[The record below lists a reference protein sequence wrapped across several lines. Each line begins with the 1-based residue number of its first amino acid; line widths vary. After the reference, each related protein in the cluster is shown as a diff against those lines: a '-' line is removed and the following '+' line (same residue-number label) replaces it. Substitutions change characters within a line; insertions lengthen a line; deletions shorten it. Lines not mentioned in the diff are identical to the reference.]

1 MSGLKR
7 IESLVKRFGSITLL
21 RAFSATGLIL
31 FSSVITWLYGMDSFG
46 QVSFAISIANLIL
59 VIGRYGSEY
68 SFFGR
73 YFDLS
78 SQGESD
84 KAARVL
90 FEKCR
95 LSLIL
100 SLSLALVVVPLS
112 FSSVEIIVFC
122 FLYIVGFA
130 IIQMVSLSHRVIKEF
145 YRSYLFEAGV
155 FFVFSSLIFL
165 LLALSGNTIN
175 VFVILSAC
183 LLAYFC
189 LFSLFGNKK
198 LLQGFKLSDES
209 EGIKLSQ
216 SLKQDSKFLAF
227 TLSEYVLF
235 WGIILIS
242 GYTLS
247 EYDTGVIAWGGRIFQ
262 LFVFILAIRNSVQVP
277 EILASSD
284 IKQSYLKV
292 RKDGVA
298 LSVAGLAV
306 SSLAVAVVYF
316 VADLNP
322 STLLIWSLFALAA
335 CVRLYFG
342 PVYHIFVKFSADKQ
356 VYTNCVLTVL
366 VCVLCSGLA
375 LSLSTGALG
384 LAACYLL
391 TWLVSLIYADSQSLG
406 GQYGRV

>member
-1 MSGLKR
+1 MNGFKR

-46 QVSFAISIANLIL
+46 KVSFAISIANLIL

-68 SFFGR
+68 SFFGQ

-78 SQGESD
+78 TQGETL
-84 KAARVL
+84 KASRVL

-95 LSLIL
+95 LSLVLSLIL
-100 SLSLALVVVPLS
+100 SVIIVPLS
-112 FSSVEIIVFC
+112 FEQPEVMLFC
-122 FLYIVGFA
+122 FLYIAGFS
-130 IIQMVSLSHRVIKEF
+130 IVQMVSLSHRVIKEF

-165 LLALSGNTIN
+165 LAALWFKQSN
-175 VFVILSAC
+175 VFVVLSVC
-183 LLAYFC
+183 LMAYFV
-189 LFSLFGNKK
+189 LFAIFGLSK
-198 LLQGFKLSDES
+198 LLQGFKQHDPQPKGAL
-209 EGIKLSQ
+209 GQ
-216 SLKQDSKFLAF
+216 QLKQDSKFLAF

-277 EILASSD
+277 EILASKD
-284 IKQSYLKV
+284 IKKSYLKV
-292 RKDGVA
+292 RKDGVF
-298 LSVAGLAV
+298 LSFAGLAL
-306 SSLAVAVVYF
+306 SALAVLILFQFSELAG
-316 VADLNP
+316 
-322 STLLIWSLFALAA
+322 STILVWGLFALAA

-356 VYTNCVLTVL
+356 VYTNCLLTLL
-366 VCVLCSGLA
+366 VCLVCSA
-375 LSLSTGALG
+375 VSLKFSAGVLG
-384 LAACYLL
+384 LAVCYLA
-391 TWLVSLIYADSQSLG
+391 TWLVSLTYADKQSSG
-406 GQYGRV
+406 GSYARI